1 MPLVLL
7 GLSGIALNVLIGRVY
22 GSAVLGIF
30 NQVLSAYI
38 FFSMAAAGGMNY
50 SVLRAIAE
58 DPLDAA
64 RVASVT
70 VGGLVPTVLLGAVAT
85 AAFYF
90 ARVPISALLDS
101 PGVAEGIAAATPGL
115 FCFALNKLLLG
126 VVNGLRRMRAFA
138 VYQSLRYLLLL
149 LGFSLAG
156 TFGVSGER
164 LSFVWTFA
172 EGILL
177 FVLAI
182 EVGMQVAWRQA
193 HAWRSWVRTHV
204 VYGVKSVLSAMMLE
218 LNARIDIWILGA
230 YLDDA
235 AVGIYSLA
243 AILAEG
249 VFQLMVVL
257 QNNFNPLIARLIAAG
272 EKSELEHMVRRA
284 RRWIVPS
291 MLGIGLLATV
301 VYPWTV
307 PLFTERP
314 EFAASSASFAILVA
328 GIALASGWLPFSQTL
343 LMAGKPGWHTLY
355 MTLVVVT
362 NVLFNVLLIP
372 HLGINGAAVGTA
384 IAFIASA
391 VFLRVF
397 VKRLVGVRL

>member
-1 MPLVLL
+1 
-7 GLSGIALNVLIGRVY
+7 
-22 GSAVLGIF
+22 
-30 NQVLSAYI
+30 
-38 FFSMAAAGGMNY
+38 
-50 SVLRAIAE
+50 
-58 DPLDAA
+58 
-64 RVASVT
+64 
-70 VGGLVPTVLLGAVAT
+70 
-85 AAFYF
+85 
-90 ARVPISALLDS
+90 
-101 PGVAEGIAAATPGL
+101 VAEGIAAATPGL

-156 TFGVSGER
+156 ELGVSGER

-177 FVLAI
+177 IVLAI
-182 EVGMQVAWRQA
+182 EVAGQVAWRQA
-193 HAWRSWVRTHV
+193 HAWRQWVRAHV
-204 VYGVKSVLSAMMLE
+204 VYGFKSVLSAMMLE
-218 LNARIDIWILGA
+218 LNARIDIWMLGA

-249 VFQLMVVL
+249 VYQLMVVL
-257 QNNFNPLIARLIAAG
+257 QNNFNPLLARLIAAG
-272 EKSELEHMVRRA
+272 ETAELERMVRRA

-291 MLGIGLLATV
+291 MLGVGLLAAL

-314 EFAASSASFAILVA
+314 EFAQSSASFAILVG

-355 MTLVVVT
+355 MALVVLT
-362 NVLFNVLLIP
+362 NVVFNALLIP
-372 HLGINGAAVGTA
+372 HLGINGAAIGTA
-384 IAFIASA
+384 VAFIASA
-391 VFLRVF
+391 VLLRVF